1 MAGLEIGERTPGVE
15 ITATTIHPSAQS
27 LLAMEEA
34 VTATVTR
41 GIMAVHVS
49 LDNRRLFI
57 I

>member
-34 VTATVTR
+34 VAATVTR

-49 LDNRRLFI
+49 LDNRRLFLV
-57 I
+57 